1 MSDTYI
7 TIKSRDG
14 EELNITF
21 HSLEIMDDFMI
32 KNMVIDTGDT
42 SDIYID
48 EDYIII
54 KSIIDSLRYR
64 TLIVENNVNLRL
76 MYCVCDKWCCPEW
89 LSKDIEEQIN
99 VSQKLLSVEKF
110 IDGLNNNIYKCTNCG
125 VGFNKYNNKFGSC
138 KTHRRGCTIHGSN
151 IYACCNKEEPCII
164 GHHCADMSDLTVMIR
179 AITEFTELG
188 S

>member
-14 EELNITF
+14 EKLNITF

-32 KNMVIDTGDT
+32 KNMVMDTGDT
-42 SDIYID
+42 SDLYID

-64 TLIVENNVNLRL
+64 TLIVENDVNLRL

-89 LSKDIEEQIN
+89 LSKALDDQIN
-99 VSQKLLSVEKF
+99 MSQKLLSVEKF
-110 IDGLNNNIYKCTNCG
+110 MDRLNNNIYKCKNCG
-125 VGFNKYNNKFGSC
+125 VGFNKYNNKPGSC
-138 KTHRRGCTIHGSN
+138 KTHGRGVTIPGSN
-151 IYACCNKEEPCII
+151 NYACCNKEEPCMI
-164 GHHCADMSDLTVMIR
+164 GYHCADMSDLTVMIR
-179 AITEFTELG
+179 AINDIG
-188 S
+188 V